1 MVNADEALA
10 DLLDRVERLAK
21 TMPAELEYGFWG
33 DIVEPVAKMIVR
45 NCLVLSPAEQLL
57 LLAVA
62 AKASRCA
69 DQEQEALDEAAA
81 VIHRAGGV
89 A

>member
-1 MVNADEALA
+1 MVNAEEALA
-10 DLLDRVERLAK
+10 DLLERVDRLAK

-33 DIVEPVAKMIVR
+33 DIVEPVAEMIVR

-57 LLAVA
+57 LLAIA

-81 VIHRAGGV
+81 VIHRAGG
-89 A
+89 AA

>member
-1 MVNADEALA
+1 MVNANEALA
-10 DLLDRVERLAK
+10 DLLQRVDHLAK

-33 DIVEPVAKMIVR
+33 KIVEPVAEMIVR
-45 NCLVLSPAEQLL
+45 NSLVLSPVEQML
-57 LLAVA
+57 LLAIA
-62 AKASRCA
+62 AKASKCA

>member
-1 MVNADEALA
+1 MVTADEALA
-10 DLLDRVERLAK
+10 DLLQRVDHLAK

-33 DIVEPVAKMIVR
+33 NIVEPVAEMIVR
-45 NCLVLSPAEQLL
+45 NSLVLSPVEQML
-57 LLAVA
+57 LLAIA
-62 AKASRCA
+62 AKASKCA